1 MSPVVH
7 LVPLVPQLFPRWN
20 QATNTLVMDPPG
32 GLLDLGLRQAEKRA
46 LRRDLIPYCSK
57 VNATEFGMPQRRVL
71 DRGGRSDL
79 VVGPGFCHA
88 TIST

>member
-32 GLLDLGLRQAEKRA
+32 GLLDLGRA
-46 LRRDLIPYCSK
+46 VQGEPMWK
-57 VNATEFGMPQRRVL
+57 P
-71 DRGGRSDL
+71 
-79 VVGPGFCHA
+79 
-88 TIST
+88 